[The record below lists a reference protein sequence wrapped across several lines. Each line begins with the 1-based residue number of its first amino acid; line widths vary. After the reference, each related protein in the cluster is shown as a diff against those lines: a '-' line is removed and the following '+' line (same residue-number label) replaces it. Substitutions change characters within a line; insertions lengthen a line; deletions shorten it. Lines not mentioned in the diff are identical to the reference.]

1 MNTFQ
6 TAALAAMTLTSAA
19 ALRSAWRSRRWA
31 DKRRLIAAVSAMRC
45 DSVGNIG
52 ISIICSG
59 VDCMAQIEN
68 LASHEYESFEVI
80 LCLDSDTSLRRMRN
94 IIDRYALF
102 KVALPSRS
110 ELPVVGVRAIYRSRR
125 GAIRR
130 MTLIDKRF
138 TSHEDALDAAV
149 NVASFD
155 YVMAVGRNEYLYPD
169 SIDML
174 AAQIGEHDACSV
186 DMLECTTSGGRLFLR
201 DAIVSLGGYA
211 ALRYMRPRRIK
222 RVINRIPDRYRIAG
236 RSAAIRRAIAAITA
250 VVASLVLLVLSGFEP
265 LAAALTATVLLT
277 VVCRAYA
284 RKCREL
290 TV

>member
-1 MNTFQ
+1 
-6 TAALAAMTLTSAA
+6 
-19 ALRSAWRSRRWA
+19 
-31 DKRRLIAAVSAMRC
+31 
-45 DSVGNIG
+45 
-52 ISIICSG
+52 
-59 VDCMAQIEN
+59 
-68 LASHEYESFEVI
+68 
-80 LCLDSDTSLRRMRN
+80 
-94 IIDRYALF
+94 
-102 KVALPSRS
+102 
-110 ELPVVGVRAIYRSRR
+110 
-125 GAIRR
+125 
-130 MTLIDKRF
+130 
-138 TSHEDALDAAV
+138 
-149 NVASFD
+149 
-155 YVMAVGRNEYLYPD
+155 MAVGRNEYLYPD

-174 AAQIGEHDACSV
+174 AAQIGEHEACSRSTCSNARHRA
-186 DMLECTTSGGRLFLR
+186 DGCFLR

-236 RSAAIRRAIAAITA
+236 RSAAIRRALAAITA

>member
-1 MNTFQ
+1 
-6 TAALAAMTLTSAA
+6 
-19 ALRSAWRSRRWA
+19 
-31 DKRRLIAAVSAMRC
+31 
-45 DSVGNIG
+45 
-52 ISIICSG
+52 
-59 VDCMAQIEN
+59 
-68 LASHEYESFEVI
+68 
-80 LCLDSDTSLRRMRN
+80 
-94 IIDRYALF
+94 
-102 KVALPSRS
+102 
-110 ELPVVGVRAIYRSRR
+110 
-125 GAIRR
+125 

-174 AAQIGEHDACSV
+174 AAQIGEHEACSV

-211 ALRYMRPRRIK
+211 SLRYMRPRRIK

>member
-1 MNTFQ
+1 
-6 TAALAAMTLTSAA
+6 
-19 ALRSAWRSRRWA
+19 
-31 DKRRLIAAVSAMRC
+31 MRC

-68 LASHEYESFEVI
+68 LASPEYENFEVV

-102 KVALPSRS
+102 RVALPSRS

-169 SIDML
+169 SLDML
-174 AAQIGEHDACSV
+174 AAQIGEHEACSV

-236 RSAAIRRAIAAITA
+236 RSAAIRRALAAITA